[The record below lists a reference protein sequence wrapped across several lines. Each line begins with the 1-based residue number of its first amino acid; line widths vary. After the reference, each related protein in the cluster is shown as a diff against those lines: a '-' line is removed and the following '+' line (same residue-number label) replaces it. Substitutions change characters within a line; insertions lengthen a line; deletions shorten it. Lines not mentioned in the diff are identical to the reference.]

1 MLIFLKKK
9 KQRRNE
15 EEIKKEKMCVCII
28 TPEISIK
35 NAIGG
40 FRSRSSRVFPLNVP
54 NYTTTAYNVW
64 ENREYKIKIE
74 EEKKQTNKQ
83 TKKKKKRKKERKKE
97 ETTKHTF

>member
-1 MLIFLKKK
+1 
-9 KQRRNE
+9 
-15 EEIKKEKMCVCII
+15 MCVCII

-83 TKKKKKRKKERKKE
+83 RRRKKERKKE
-97 ETTKHTF
+97 RKKKQPNTHFKFTYKLLFSSLST

>member
-1 MLIFLKKK
+1 MYHNTWNI
-9 KQRRNE
+9 N
-15 EEIKKEKMCVCII
+15 
-28 TPEISIK
+28 K

-40 FRSRSSRVFPLNVP
+40 FRPRNSRAFPLNVP

-74 EEKKQTNKQ
+74 EEKKQTNKEEE
-83 TKKKKKRKKERKKE
+83 KKKERKKE

>member
-1 MLIFLKKK
+1 MLIFLKK

-40 FRSRSSRVFPLNVP
+40 FRSRISRVSSLNVP

-83 TKKKKKRKKERKKE
+83 TKKERNQNERKKE
-97 ETTKHTF
+97 ERKEGINK